1 MESVIHEMVSKLK
14 DKCAN
19 KTVQCIVMQRD
30 FYVPFKS
37 GQVSTRSRNSPI
49 KSGKKADWRSKIV
62 FIQTENTLKP
72 RNSVTGTKAVKF
84 ILRIRISAAKR
95 LL

>member
-37 GQVSTRSRNSPI
+37 SQVSTRSRNSPI
-49 KSGKKADWRSKIV
+49 KV
-62 FIQTENTLKP
+62 E
-72 RNSVTGTKAVKF
+72 
-84 ILRIRISAAKR
+84 KR
-95 LL
+95 LTGGQKLSLYRLKIH